1 MWVFAAAV
9 GAMSI
14 QTKESVTMTRTMRA
28 ARLHAVGE
36 PMRLEDVPV
45 PVPGPRDVLVSVKA
59 VNIVPNLANILD
71 NWTTWFPMNPL
82 PTLPAIFGLD
92 PAGVIEEVGSA
103 VEGFSVGD
111 RVYVNPA
118 RTCGGGRACRE
129 GRLGQC
135 ASFTFSRYFRFSPSS
150 MGLLDRYQGGLA
162 EYMIAPTQSLVKIPN
177 SLSFEAAARFGYMG
191 TMFSALRKAAA
202 GPGRSVLVNGITGTL
217 GIAAALLA
225 PAMGVTTLYG
235 AGRDRQLLADV
246 DKLAPGRFRLHSL
259 LDGPID
265 EWIAAETDGAG
276 VDVYIDALGPG
287 APSETLQQGVR
298 SLARGGIAV
307 NIGAVAGEVPLDLH
321 RMMDMD
327 QTVRGSVWFTAGEGQ
342 VMADMVKAGSLDL
355 SPLEHQVFPL
365 EDVNEAINHI
375 GARHDGASN
384 FVAP

>member
-1 MWVFAAAV
+1 
-9 GAMSI
+9 
-14 QTKESVTMTRTMRA
+14 MTRTMRA

-45 PVPGPRDVLVSVKA
+45 PVPGPRDVLVSVNA

-92 PAGVIEEVGSA
+92 PAGVIEEVGDA

-118 RTCGGGRACRE
+118 RTCGGCRACRE
-129 GRLGQC
+129 GRQVQC
-135 ASFTFSRYFRFSPSS
+135 ASFTFSGYFGFSPTSI
-150 MGLLDRYQGGLA
+150 GLLDRYQGGLA
-162 EYMIAPTQSLVKIPN
+162 EYMIAPTQSLVKIPDT
-177 SLSFEAAARFGYMG
+177 LSFESAARFGYIG
-191 TMFSALRKAAA
+191 TMFSALRKAGA

-225 PAMGVTTLYG
+225 PAMGITRLYG
-235 AGRDRQLLADV
+235 TGRDRELLTDIE
-246 DKLAPGRFRLHSL
+246 KLCPRGVRLHSL
-259 LDGPID
+259 LDGPVD
-265 EWIAAETDGAG
+265 EWIAAETAGEG

-287 APSETLQQGVR
+287 APHETLQQGVR
-298 SLARGGIAV
+298 SLTRGGIAV

-342 VMADMVKAGSLDL
+342 LMADMVEAGALDL
-355 SPLEHQVFPL
+355 SPLEHTVFAL

-375 GARHDGASN
+375 GARHGGFSN
-384 FVAP
+384 FVIAPPAAH

>member
-1 MWVFAAAV
+1 
-9 GAMSI
+9 
-14 QTKESVTMTRTMRA
+14 MTRTMRA
-28 ARLHAVGE
+28 ARLHEVGQ
-36 PMRLEDVPV
+36 PMQLDDVPV
-45 PVPGPRDVLVSVKA
+45 PVPGPTDVLVAVRA

-118 RTCGGGRACRE
+118 RTCGGCRACRE
-129 GRLGQC
+129 GRLVQC
-135 ASFTFSRYFRFSPSS
+135 ASFTFSGYFGFSPSS

-162 EYMIAPTQSLVKIPN
+162 EYMIAPTQSLVKIPD

-235 AGRDRQLLADV
+235 AGRDRQLLADI

-287 APSETLQQGVR
+287 APQETLQQGVC

-375 GARHDGASN
+375 GARHGGFSN
-384 FVAP
+384 FVVAPNPER